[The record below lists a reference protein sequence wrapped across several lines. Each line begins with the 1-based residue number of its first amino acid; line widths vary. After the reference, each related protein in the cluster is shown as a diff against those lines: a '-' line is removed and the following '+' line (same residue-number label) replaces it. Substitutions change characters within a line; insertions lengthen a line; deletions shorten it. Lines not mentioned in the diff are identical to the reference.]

1 MPLIDEINS
10 HYLLSVAFAKT
21 AISDPERAL
30 KKLRSISSEA
40 EVQLVKADLI
50 GGPEH
55 LQFAARNALH
65 SFSHKQRRSKSLA
78 VELLLYISCQRQI
91 AKAIKLLGVDSKD
104 SRVALVALSGSK
116 DVISELERQ
125 ADSVI
130 GGERDDSLIE
140 IDSKRKMDLLQR
152 SYAVTG
158 KEVEATRSVGEA
170 DSSVLKR
177 LIIERSALLDIKD

>member
-1 MPLIDEINS
+1 MIDEINN
-10 HYLLSVAFAKT
+10 HYLLSLAFTKT
-21 AISDPERAL
+21 AVSDPEHTL
-30 KKLRSISSEA
+30 KQLRSISSEA
-40 EVQLVKADLI
+40 EVQLVRADLI

-65 SFSHKQRRSKSLA
+65 SFSGKERRSRSLA

-116 DVISELERQ
+116 DVILELDRQ
-125 ADSVI
+125 ADSLI
-130 GGERDDSLIE
+130 GGHRDESLIE
-140 IDSKRKMDLLQR
+140 IGSKRKMDLLQR
-152 SYAVTG
+152 SYAVTSR
-158 KEVEATRSVGEA
+158 EMEATRSVGEA

-177 LIIERSALLDIKD
+177 LIVERSALLDVRD